1 MSKSRE
7 HYSRLFYF
15 DPMTKATAIVLA
27 AGAGVRLGG
36 DTAKVYQTIAGR
48 ALVLWTLDRIFAA
61 RSVDAVVVVVAAGEM
76 PRCEALLREDPVLRD
91 RCWSLQS
98 GGATRQ
104 QSAKRGLECIDSDC
118 GIVILHD
125 AARPF
130 VSPAL
135 IDRCVEAAA
144 EKGAVVAGLPVRDTI
159 KVVSPEGWIESTPER
174 SGLWEIQT
182 PQVFRRELIVAAHER
197 AERHG
202 AQATDD
208 AMLVERMG
216 TRVYLLEGERTNF
229 KITLPEDLWLAE
241 LMIRERRV
249 P

>member
-1 MSKSRE
+1 
-7 HYSRLFYF
+7 
-15 DPMTKATAIVLA
+15 MTKASAIVLA

-36 DTAKVYQTIAGR
+36 ETAKVYQAIAGR
-48 ALVLWTLDRIFAA
+48 ALVLRTLDRIFAA
-61 RSVDAVVVVVAAGEM
+61 RSVDAVIVVVAPDEM
-76 PRCEALLREDPVLRD
+76 TRCEALLREDPALRD

-104 QSAKRGLECIDSDC
+104 QSAKRGLDCVDSDC
-118 GIVILHD
+118 GLVILHD

-144 EKGAVVAGLPVRDTI
+144 AGKDAVVAGLPVRDTI

-197 AERHG
+197 AEREG

-216 TRVYLLEGERTNF
+216 KRVYLLEGERTNF

-249 P
+249 L